1 MRRETVPPTERVR
14 TTISP
19 TVPRGVICAL
29 ALLILLALPAIALA
43 GDPTGGSTGG
53 AGDVTA
59 ATAGSPT
66 LEEVAAEVGHTKV
79 ALNYVWVLVA
89 CFLVMFM
96 QAGLALGA
104 TGFTRAQDGP
114 HPREA

>member
-1 MRRETVPPTERVR
+1 MIRETVSPTKRVR
-14 TTISP
+14 PNITPAAS
-19 TVPRGVICAL
+19 RGRICAL
-29 ALLILLALPAIALA
+29 ALLVLLALPAVALA

-96 QAGLALGA
+96 QAG
-104 TGFTRAQDGP
+104 
-114 HPREA
+114 